1 VTGFVTGTTYP
12 LVDADAFDDE
22 YGEGYGY
29 ARVAGDLH
37 GLPMTMVDC
46 WIVDR
51 EGVRHPGV
59 DQCPVPVRLQD
70 VVIDAAFPS
79 PPMDYDGDVE

>member
-1 VTGFVTGTTYP
+1 
-12 LVDADAFDDE
+12 
-22 YGEGYGY
+22 
-29 ARVAGDLH
+29 
-37 GLPMTMVDC
+37 
-46 WIVDR
+46 
-51 EGVRHPGV
+51 V